1 MIYQL
6 AKTSPLITGQVK
18 MNMIMNG
25 NKVVDIQYVPL
36 SNYISF
42 AYNNPVDVL
51 NYTHGENVKSL
62 YNKIPGQFFKDVQ
75 NPKLS
80 VKQLHRYDTLRD
92 ETRDFTYEMGMK
104 RMEYQRY
111 NKQFEFFCPFWC
123 DDTTDFDKLKFVIN
137 FKNVLPNNPDKER
150 IIFSKVIEFE

>member
-80 VKQLHRYDTLRD
+80 NYTDMIHYV
-92 ETRDFTYEMGMK
+92 MK
-104 RMEYQRY
+104 H
-111 NKQFEFFCPFWC
+111 
-123 DDTTDFDKLKFVIN
+123 VISHT
-137 FKNVLPNNPDKER
+137 KWV
-150 IIFSKVIEFE
+150 